1 MVKPNEK
8 HGGQGK
14 SWFFLLKKTPR
25 QKAKANEKPSAQD

>member
-14 SWFFLLKKTPR
+14 SWFKKKTPR
-25 QKAKANEKPSAQD
+25 QKAKANEKPNAQD

>member
-14 SWFFLLKKTPR
+14 SWFKKKKTPR
-25 QKAKANEKPSAQD
+25 QKAKANEKPNAQD